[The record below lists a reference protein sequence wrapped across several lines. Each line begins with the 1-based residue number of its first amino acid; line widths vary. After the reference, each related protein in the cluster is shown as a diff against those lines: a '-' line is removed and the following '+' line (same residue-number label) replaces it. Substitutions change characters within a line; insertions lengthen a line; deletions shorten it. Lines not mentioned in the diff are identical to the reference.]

1 MNIND
6 IAKPVTA
13 ATLNESLEK
22 RFGQR
27 LKLEDFT
34 LEQLQNSRNKIRT
47 KLFQVE
53 TNESF
58 DKVHT
63 SETYHKNKLFLDIL
77 NAEIAERENIA
88 VAETDV
94 VEGKG
99 KKYKSDAQRKAIH
112 AAKNE
117 DIEVAMRP
125 EVDSHH
131 EDRMQQRQLATIE
144 DAADELGDLIERSEE
159 LPEWVKKKI
168 VLATSYI
175 DTARDYMKS
184 AGAIAMPEPQMES
197 VIKEGAE
204 EQAELVMAAR
214 SMVDKITSWM
224 EDTGEMQTESTLELG
239 DAIRDEFGEQM
250 SSQFTGMIKPALDS
264 LYSALEQTR
273 ESLVSGVR
281 LVAGEEDVDMP
292 GDDLDMDDDLEPTVD
307 QDEVDLDLDEPA
319 DLDDEFGA
327 ADAAAG
333 ADEDAGRARRESI
346 ERPARLARLLSSK
359 KK

>member
-27 LKLEDFT
+27 IKLENFT

-47 KLFQVE
+47 KLSQVE

-58 DKVHT
+58 DKVYT

-77 NAEIAERENIA
+77 NAEIAEREHIA
-88 VAETDV
+88 VQESS
-94 VEGKG
+94 K

-117 DIEVAMRP
+117 DIDMTMQMQPSTDAH
-125 EVDSHH
+125 S
-131 EDRMQQRQLATIE
+131 EDQMQQRQLATIE
-144 DAADELGDLIERSEE
+144 DAADELGDLIAQSDE

-168 VLATSYI
+168 VLATSYV
-175 DTARDYMKS
+175 DTVRDYMKS
-184 AGAIAMPEPQMES
+184 AQAVAQPEPRMES
-197 VIKEGAE
+197 VVNEGVE
-204 EQAELVMAAR
+204 DQAELVMAAR

-250 SSQFTGMIKPALDS
+250 SSQFTSLVRPALES
-264 LYSALEQTR
+264 LYSALESTR
-273 ESLVSGVR
+273 EQLVSGVR
-281 LVAGEEDVDMP
+281 LVAGDEAPDMP
-292 GDDLDMDDDLEPTVD
+292 GDDLDLDMDDDLEPTVD
-307 QDEVDLDLDEPA
+307 QDEMDLDLDEPA
-319 DLDDEFGA
+319 DLDDEFAA

-333 ADEDAGRARRESI
+333 ADQEAGRARRESV
-346 ERPARLARLLSSK
+346 ERPVRLAKMLSSK